1 MNLLAAGQGRP
12 VTEQTGSLQLY
23 SKDTASD
30 CWEPGGR
37 YEVPGFLR
45 TPAPVPPEVQTVLKL
60 CWYYL
65 CERGEKAEAFPEEEA
80 KDEAG
85 SQG

>member
-65 CERGEKAEAFPEEEA
+65 CNFENFPKYLYKAIFCFSE
-80 KDEAG
+80 
-85 SQG
+85 Q